1 MAGIFE
7 VLDSLGDNIA
17 NVAGRVVDAK
27 TQIELAKTPQAN
39 PAKVPDQS
47 AAAPA
52 AALSGGAMMN
62 TSSPMFWIGVLIV
75 VGGGMYLIARAAR

>member
-1 MAGIFE
+1 MAGIFD

-52 AALSGGAMMN
+52 AALSGGLMMN
-62 TSSPMFWIGVLIV
+62 TSSPWFWLGVAAVGIGGLWLLSR
-75 VGGGMYLIARAAR
+75 MR